1 MRQAWQLAGRGLL
14 AALAIAV
21 VMSAAIASLIL
32 SLPKVWGVACMWH
45 GLILHQATCCATFLF
60 QAQSLDQLRHIFP
73 PRSIPEIAAYRDCLL
88 GVAAES
94 PVSGLGGPG
103 MP

>member
-32 SLPKVWGVACMWH
+32 SLPKVWGV
-45 GLILHQATCCATFLF
+45 
-60 QAQSLDQLRHIFP
+60 
-73 PRSIPEIAAYRDCLL
+73 
-88 GVAAES
+88 V
-94 PVSGLGGPG
+94 G
-103 MP
+103 M